1 VFVNIFRSRF
11 GPLWVRAMSYDFVLF
26 RAQAGV
32 DPREVARADDAP
44 ETGLRDPTKEA
55 LKRKVGDALRAHDPA
70 LDEHVFDY
78 EAISALYKMRV
89 DEAYE
94 RFRYLELSDVAEGGS
109 GAQITLFDDCASMT
123 IPYWHEGGSARRH
136 LQRAWDYLD
145 IVCRETGY
153 EVFDPQLDR
162 VIDSG
167 AFEDVLSSYARATA
181 RVRGI
186 GAPVVRRRAWWKFW

>member
-1 VFVNIFRSRF
+1 
-11 GPLWVRAMSYDFVLF
+11 MSYDFTLF

-32 DPREVARADDAP
+32 DPRAIARADDALEAGP
-44 ETGLRDPTKEA
+44 RDPTAEA
-55 LKRKVGDALRAHDPA
+55 LKRKVADALRAFDAA
-70 LDEHVFDY
+70 LDERVLDHD
-78 EAISALYKMRV
+78 AISKLHKMRV
-89 DEAYE
+89 DEAFE
-94 RFRYLELSDVAEGGS
+94 RFRYVELTDVAEGGS
-109 GAQITLFDDCASMT
+109 GVQITLFDDCASMT
-123 IPYWHEGGSARRH
+123 LPFWHEGEGARRH

-145 IVCRETGY
+145 ILCRETGY